1 MASKSKIEWTE
12 STWNPV
18 SGCTK
23 ISRGCDNC
31 YAERMAIRL
40 KAMGTRGYENG
51 FEVTMHSHAL
61 EKPLKMKKPQVI
73 FVNSMSD
80 IFHEKIPDEFIFQI
94 FEVMN
99 KAHWHTFQVLTKRP
113 KRLAKLAAKLNWT
126 ENIWMG
132 VTVEA
137 NEYVD
142 RVDYLR
148 YCPAKIKFLSLEP
161 LIDSVDKLDYS
172 GIDWVIA
179 GGESGYGA
187 RVMQKE
193 WVLEIRDRCEN
204 ENIDFF
210 FKQWGGVNKKKAGR
224 LLDGKYYDAMPELF
238 SNVLIAQNR
247 VLLWR
252 MVRRWEIPPYALQ
265 KNYKSAQGGFI
276 HRQEENINLKHRCL
290 GDTNAI

>member
-1 MASKSKIEWTE
+1 MSKSKIEWTE

-31 YAERMAIRL
+31 YAERMAMRL

-51 FEVTMHSHAL
+51 FEVTMHPHAL

-113 KRLAKLAAKLNWT
+113 KRLAKLASKLNWT
-126 ENIWMG
+126 DNIWMG
-132 VTVEA
+132 ITVEA

-148 YCPAKIKFLSLEP
+148 DCPAKIKFLSLEP
-161 LIDSVDKLDYS
+161 LIDSVDKLDYR

-187 RVMQKE
+187 RVMKKE
-193 WVLEIRDRCEN
+193 WVLEIRDRCKN

-224 LLDGKYYDAMPELF
+224 TLDGEIYDEMPEIF
-238 SNVLIAQNR
+238 SGML
-247 VLLWR
+247 
-252 MVRRWEIPPYALQ
+252 
-265 KNYKSAQGGFI
+265 SA
-276 HRQEENINLKHRCL
+276 
-290 GDTNAI
+290 

>member
-1 MASKSKIEWTE
+1 MSKSKIEWTE

-31 YAERMAIRL
+31 YAEHMAMRL

-51 FEVTMHSHAL
+51 FEVTMHPHAL

-80 IFHEKIPDEFIFQI
+80 IFHEKIPNEFIFQI

-113 KRLAKLAAKLNWT
+113 KRLAKLAGKLNWT
-126 ENIWMG
+126 DNIWMG

-148 YCPAKIKFLSLEP
+148 DCPAKIKFLSLEP
-161 LIDSVDKLDYS
+161 LIDSVDKLDYR

-193 WVLEIRDRCEN
+193 WVLEIRDRCKN

-238 SNVLIAQNR
+238 SNVLIA
-247 VLLWR
+247 
-252 MVRRWEIPPYALQ
+252 
-265 KNYKSAQGGFI
+265 
-276 HRQEENINLKHRCL
+276 
-290 GDTNAI
+290 

>member
-1 MASKSKIEWTE
+1 MPSKSKIEWTE

-18 SGCTK
+18 SGCSKITK
-23 ISRGCDNC
+23 GCDNC

-51 FEVTMHSHAL
+51 FEVTLHPDSL

-80 IFHEKIPDEFIFQI
+80 IFHEKIPDEYIMKIFD
-94 FEVMN
+94 VMN
-99 KAHWHTFQVLTKRP
+99 RAHWHTFQVLTKRP
-113 KRLAKLAAKLNWT
+113 KRLKKIADKLNWT
-126 ENIWMG
+126 DNIWMG

-148 YCPAKIKFLSLEP
+148 NCPAKIKFLSLEP
-161 LIDSVDKLDYS
+161 LLDYVDKLDYTDV
-172 GIDWVIA
+172 DWVIA

-187 RVMQKE
+187 RVMKKE
-193 WVLEIRDRCEN
+193 WVLEIRDRCEK
-204 ENIDFF
+204 ENVPFF

-224 LLDGKYYDAMPELF
+224 LLDGKIYDDMPEAF
-238 SNVLIAQNR
+238 PIGLIA
-247 VLLWR
+247 
-252 MVRRWEIPPYALQ
+252 
-265 KNYKSAQGGFI
+265 
-276 HRQEENINLKHRCL
+276 
-290 GDTNAI
+290 

>member
-1 MASKSKIEWTE
+1 MSKSKIEWTE

-23 ISRGCDNC
+23 VSRGCDNC
-31 YAERMAIRL
+31 YAERMAMRL

-51 FEVTMHSHAL
+51 FDVTLHPHAL
-61 EKPLKMKKPQVI
+61 DKPLKMKKPQVI

-80 IFHEKIPDEFIFQI
+80 IFHDKIPDEFIFQI

-113 KRLAKLAAKLNWT
+113 KRLAKMASKLNWT
-126 ENIWMG
+126 DNIWMG
-132 VTVEA
+132 ITVEA

-148 YCPAKIKFLSLEP
+148 DCPAKIKFLSLEP
-161 LIDSVDKLDYS
+161 LIDSVDKLDYT
-172 GIDWVIA
+172 GIDWVIV

-224 LLDGKYYDAMPELF
+224 ELDGKYYDDMPELN
-238 SNVLIAQNR
+238 SN
-247 VLLWR
+247 LLT
-252 MVRRWEIPPYALQ
+252 A
-265 KNYKSAQGGFI
+265 
-276 HRQEENINLKHRCL
+276 
-290 GDTNAI
+290 